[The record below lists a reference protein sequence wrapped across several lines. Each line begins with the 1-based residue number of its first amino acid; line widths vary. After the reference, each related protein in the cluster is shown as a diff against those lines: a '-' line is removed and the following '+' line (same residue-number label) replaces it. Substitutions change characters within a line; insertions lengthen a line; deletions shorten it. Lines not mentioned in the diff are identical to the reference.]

1 MFQYPCLI
9 VNFKNYAS
17 TIGEAGLK
25 LAKLIEKKSKQ
36 HGVHVVLAVNPLGL
50 ERIAKSI
57 SLPVLSQ
64 HVDYDSIG
72 AHTGSI
78 LPESIS
84 FAHGVGSL
92 VNHSEM
98 QVSKDDLHLYINA
111 CKRSFI
117 DSLICVETLEH
128 ALEVQACNPSAI
140 CYEPSELIGGDVSV
154 AHGKEDLVRQIGEQ
168 ISLPLFIG
176 AGVKSREDVLKSLSL
191 GAEGVLVA
199 SAVCC
204 AVDPG
209 EALDELLLGF
219 KEFNN

>member
-36 HGVHVVLAVNPLGL
+36 HGIPVVLAVNPLGL
-50 ERIAKSI
+50 ERIARSV
-57 SLPVLSQ
+57 SLPVISQ
-64 HVDYDSIG
+64 HVDYHSIG

-78 LPESIS
+78 LPESIG
-84 FAHGVGSL
+84 FANGVGSL

-98 QVSKDDLHLYINA
+98 QVLKDDIHLYINA
-111 CKRSFI
+111 CKRAFI
-117 DSLICVETLEH
+117 DSLVCVETLDQ

-154 AHGKEDLVRQIGEQ
+154 AHGKEDLVRKIGEQ

-176 AGVKSREDVLKSLSL
+176 AGVKTREDVLKSLSL

-204 AVDPG
+204 ALDPG